1 MAAREKESQINLLP
15 QKEFAASTL
24 GRILTWILSTFRIIV
39 IVTEIIVMIA
49 FLSRFWLDAQNT
61 DLNEEIKR
69 KQAAIA
75 ALLPF
80 ENDFKDVQKR
90 LGVYSDLVL
99 NKPLMSDFLISMAS
113 YLPPDVILTAI
124 TYNAEGLEIIGMAP
138 SEITVQQLWANLQSN
153 NKFEG
158 VTLTEVRSNEKDP
171 SSLNFKLKATIKKEA
186 ELKI

>member
-49 FLSRFWLDAQNT
+49 FLSRFWLDAKNT

-75 ALLPF
+75 ASLPF
-80 ENDFKDVQKR
+80 ENDFKDIQAR
-90 LGVYSDLVL
+90 LDIYAGLAREEGV
-99 NKPLMSDFLISMAS
+99 MSNTVSMLAS
-113 YLPPDVILTAI
+113 YLPPDVVLTSL
-124 TYNAEGLEIIGMAP
+124 TFGKSGVEIGGMSP
-138 SEITVQQLWANLQSN
+138 SETSVARLIANLQGEDSFQN
-153 NKFEG
+153 VR
-158 VTLTEVRSNEKDP
+158 VTEIRSGEKDI
-171 SSLNFKLKATIKKEA
+171 SILSFKIALEFKKE
-186 ELKI
+186 EQKI

>member
-1 MAAREKESQINLLP
+1 MSAREKESQINLLP

-80 ENDFKDVQKR
+80 ENNFKDIQKR
-90 LGVYSDLVL
+90 LGVYSDLVI
-99 NKPLMSDFLISMAS
+99 NKPLMSDFLISFTS
-113 YLPPDVILTAI
+113 YLPPDIILTSV
-124 TYNAEGLEIIGMAP
+124 TFNTDGFEIVGVSP
-138 SEITVQQLWANLQSN
+138 SEITVQQLLANLQSY
-153 NKFEG
+153 NKLEA
-158 VTLTEVRSNEKDP
+158 VTLIEIRSNEKDL
-171 SSLNFKLKATIKKEA
+171 SSLSFKLKAAIKKEA